1 MFNNLLKLLSIT
13 LLLGLFIFPQDT
25 FAQLTGTKN
34 VPGDYATIAAAVVD
48 LNTQGVGSGGVTFNV
63 AAGYTE
69 STTADITITA
79 TGTAGN
85 SIVFQKSGVGANPL
99 ITRTDAGINA
109 TSTLGGLGDAIIR
122 LDGTDY
128 ITFDGIDVTAADQ
141 GIEYGYLTH
150 KPDGTN
156 GCQFVTIKNSVVTMT
171 KGTSGYVV
179 GIYIGNGASTV
190 SSATGVTVTA
200 ASGIN
205 SDITIT
211 GNTIQSVHAG
221 IVSRGSVATGFSD
234 NNVVIGQSGAGNVI
248 QNFGGGNVSTTYAVY
263 FIYVSNPSVA
273 YNTINNEG
281 GGGVAHGSTLYGIF
295 FSSGIT
301 GNVVASNNAFTLAN
315 ISTSSATQY
324 LYSSNLA
331 SSNTFSNNTFAAGTI
346 SSTGSVYLIY
356 SSSATP
362 VVSVSGNATSGAINR
377 TGASGSFYCYYNL
390 GSPASGTETISN
402 NNFSNIT
409 VTGTSSLY
417 GIYSNTATGQNRVS
431 NNNTISNWT
440 GGTGSMYCLYHLST
454 TANQIYNNNIY
465 DITTGGTFYGLYF
478 SGTNPT
484 VYNNNV
490 YNITTSGTTLY
501 GIYDAGTGVTNC
513 YKNQVYNLTGTNASQ
528 TLYGFYITTGTGNY
542 VYNNFVSDLKAPNSA
557 SLTGLVG
564 MYVSGG
570 TSIGLYYNTVFL
582 NATSVGAN
590 FSASG
595 IYASTTP
602 TVDMRNNI
610 VVNSSTPMGTGLA
623 MAYRRSSTTLTS
635 YSALSNNNSF
645 YSGVPSAT
653 NLIYYDGTNSDQTLA
668 DFKTR
673 VSPRD
678 ASSFSE
684 NVPFINSTTAPYNLH
699 MNTGIATQTESG
711 GTPVSTPI
719 AVTDDFDGNTRDI
732 TTPDVGA
739 DEFAGVGLDLTA
751 PIISY
756 SPLLNTSSTTVRT
769 LEVTVTDA
777 GSGVP
782 TTAPGWPNLYWR
794 INSGVWSAVTPTS
807 VTGSTYT
814 FDFGAGVVL
823 SDIVEY
829 YVVAQDGATTPNI
842 GAFPSLGAG
851 GFTANPPAAATPP
864 TTPSSYAIT
873 AVSLSGTYTVG
884 LAAFNRITGNNITFE
899 KSVHKVMKN
908 VWVEVPQVVEQVEK
922 GKESQVVANEISDK
936 PAGYFKPMEVEEI
949 SWIPMQNGKP
959 FTGDLFVKKSE
970 NPQMSFPDGIEGIY
984 STITAA
990 VADLNTRGV
999 SGATTFSLVDATYP
1013 TETFPLIVNVVNEN
1027 KPTAVNTFTIK
1038 PATGITATISGSS
1051 AAGPVLRILNSYVT
1065 IDGSNASGTT
1075 RDLTIE
1081 NTSTTTPQII
1091 HIASTGTNPII
1102 NVTVKNSNLIN
1113 GANTSSGLVITDIT
1127 GTAGYFNNITLQNNS
1142 VQKAYIGIY
1151 SLAAVAAGNGTGL
1164 MITGNDL
1171 NISGANSI
1179 RLAGIYV
1186 QGVDGATVSNNN
1198 VGNFTTS
1205 DASNITGTW
1214 FATGTVNSN
1223 ITNNNFGPINS
1234 TTGAP
1239 RGIVISSA
1247 VPNANIVLSG
1257 NLINELTTSY
1267 SSAPYGIYVFSTTT
1281 GVTVEKNQVSKIWNT
1296 NSAGYGSRGIHVS
1309 TGLANS
1315 NITLKNNF
1323 VSDVKATGDASAI
1336 YWGIGIG
1343 IEGATTGVNVYYNSV
1358 NLFGT
1363 YTGYTSGTIS
1373 TAFGVITSTAASLDV
1388 RNNVFVNTSDNTNSA
1403 TDKSFAIN
1411 SLAPNTAFINI
1422 NNNDYYV
1429 NGTPGIL
1436 GYLGADQTTLT
1447 AWQTA
1452 TGKDANSISEMVS
1465 FTDTTNL
1472 HIPNGSVSALESA
1485 GTPIAGLTT
1494 DIDNQ
1499 TRNVSTPDIGADE
1512 FNGFNQS
1519 NTLAGTYY
1527 IGVAGSGPGGTD
1539 PEFASLKAACDT
1551 LNSSNVSANTTFYV
1565 TSNLVEPTN
1574 VSIGINPGTY
1584 TVTFK
1589 PYAGTID
1596 TITFAQVADNVGV
1609 SGGWVLGTPTL
1620 AISSTT
1626 NYGLVTTN
1634 NIIIDGSNTVD
1645 GTTRDLVIQTN
1656 TGVNGN
1662 TNPIRII
1669 GDVNNCTLK
1678 NLVVQTNQSVSYAIS
1693 ITNRFFAPN
1702 NWTPDNIIVDN
1713 CSITNTISSSGQ
1725 GLAISNSGTPTAYPM
1740 GMIFRNNDV
1749 LARTRGIFLNYAGNT
1764 DVYNNNIRI
1773 NQTSTGLM
1781 SYGIWGLTIGDVS
1794 NVTNI
1799 YNNTI
1804 TLLSTGNSNSGD
1816 YGIVGIEAG
1825 SKGTYNI
1832 YNNMISGFATTT
1844 AVADPNIKMIGIRSQ
1859 TALVTANIYFNSIYL
1874 PDVTLVPG
1882 AGAVLYSGIYIA
1894 NGTNEVKNNIVYSAE
1909 VDFLTYCIYRS
1920 GTSGTLV
1927 SDYNDF
1933 YVADTT
1939 YGNIG
1944 YWNNAATKTFVD
1956 WQSVSGLDQNSLN
1969 VVAPFTSVS
1978 DLHIPDGTVTALE
1991 SAGTPIAMVTTDID
2005 GQARNLSNPD
2015 IGADEF
2021 AGLLMINAPS
2031 NLTAVADTF
2040 AVVLNWMDNS
2050 TNELGF
2056 FIERKDG
2063 DSLSV
2068 NPFTVID
2075 TVAVNVVSYND
2086 LGRTPNTTYTYR
2098 VQAYNLMGVSPYSN
2112 IVTATTIIPV
2122 ELTSFAANVTDKAI
2136 SVTWST
2142 ATELNNRGFE
2152 LERKLEGEWQKVTFI
2167 NGKGTTTEITN
2178 YSYSDNFK
2186 YDGFQ
2191 GTLQYRLKQIDFDG
2205 TSTYSKAIS
2214 VEVDFTPKEYTL
2226 YQNYPNP
2233 FNPSTTIKFA
2243 LPFDSN
2249 VRITIYNLLGEQV
2262 AVLFDQVKEVGYH
2275 NITWN
2280 ASSLA
2285 SGIYIY
2291 TIEAKSIDGL
2301 KNFNSVK
2308 KMTLI
2313 K

>member
-1 MFNNLLKLLSIT
+1 MINNLLKLLSIT
-13 LLLGLFIFPQDT
+13 LLLGLFLFPQDG
-25 FAQLTGTKN
+25 FAQLTGTKTI
-34 VPGDYATIAAAVVD
+34 PGDYATIAAAVVD

-85 SIVFQKSGVGANPL
+85 AIVFQKSGVGANPL
-99 ITRTDAGINA
+99 ITRTDAGLN
-109 TSTLGGLGDAIIR
+109 TTTTLGGLGDAIIR

-128 ITFDGIDVTAADQ
+128 ITFNGIDVTAADQ

-150 KPDGTN
+150 KPSDID
-156 GCQFVTIKNSVVTMT
+156 GCQFVTITNCVVSMT
-171 KGTSGYVV
+171 KGTSGYVM
-179 GIYIGNGASTV
+179 GIYIGNGTILV

-200 ASGIN
+200 SSGIN
-205 SDITIT
+205 SDIIIT
-211 GNTIQSVHAG
+211 GNTIQNVHAG
-221 IVSRGSVATGFSD
+221 VYVRGSSATGFSD
-234 NNVVIGQSGAGNVI
+234 NNVIIGQSGAGNII
-248 QNFGGGNVSTTYAVY
+248 QNYGGGNVSTTYAVY

-315 ISTSSATQY
+315 IAASSTTQY
-324 LYSSNLA
+324 IYSSNLA
-331 SSNTFSNNTFAAGTI
+331 TSNSFSNNTFAAGTI
-346 SSTGSVYLIY
+346 SSTGTLYLIY
-356 SSSATP
+356 ASSSTP
-362 VVSVSGNATSGAINR
+362 DVTVSGNATVGTI
-377 TGASGSFYCYYNL
+377 THGGGTTYCYYNF
-390 GSPASGTETISN
+390 GSPASGTETITN

-409 VTGTSSLY
+409 VSTGSSGLY
-417 GIYSNTATGQNRVS
+417 GIYTNTAVGQNRVAS
-431 NNNTISNWT
+431 NNTVSNLNHL
-440 GGTGSMYCLYHLST
+440 GTGAVYGLYALST
-454 TANQIYNNNIY
+454 TSNQVNDNNVF
-465 DITTGGTFYGLYF
+465 DITSGGIVYGLYF

-490 YNITTSGTTLY
+490 YNLTTSGATLY
-501 GIYDAGTGVTNC
+501 GIYDAGTGTTNC

-528 TLYGFYITTGTGNY
+528 TLYGFYITTGTSNN
-542 VYNNFVSDLKAPNSA
+542 VYNNFVSDLKAPSSA

-570 TSIGLYYNTVFL
+570 TSIGLYYNTIFL
-582 NATSVGAN
+582 NATSIGAN

-602 TVDMRNNI
+602 TVDLRNNI
-610 VVNSSTPMGTGLA
+610 VVNSSTPMGTGLV

-635 YSALSNNNSF
+635 YSALSNSNSF
-645 YSGVPSAT
+645 YAGTPSAT
-653 NLIYYDGTNSDQTLA
+653 NLIFYDGTNSDQTIGA
-668 DFKTR
+668 FKTR
-673 VSPRD
+673 VSPSD
-678 ASSFSE
+678 ASSFTE
-684 NVPFINSTTAPYNLH
+684 NVQFINATTTPYNLRV
-699 MNTGIATQTESG
+699 NTGLATQTESG
-711 GTPVSTPI
+711 GTPVAGI
-719 AVTDDFDGNTRDI
+719 TDDFDGDLRNA

-739 DEFAGVGLDLTA
+739 DEFAGIGADFTAPLISYTLLGNGSVASSSVSLTA
-751 PIISY
+751 TITDPSGVTGGANIPRLYLKKISDVSYVFDNAPTVVGDDYTFTINY
-756 SPLLNTSSTTVRT
+756 SAIGGVVIGDTIVYYVAAQDIPGNAGTNP
-769 LEVTVTDA
+769 A
-777 GSGVP
+777 GGSG
-782 TTAPGWPNLYWR
+782 
-794 INSGVWSAVTPTS
+794 
-807 VTGSTYT
+807 
-814 FDFGAGVVL
+814 
-823 SDIVEY
+823 
-829 YVVAQDGATTPNI
+829 
-842 GAFPSLGAG
+842 
-851 GFTANPPAAATPP
+851 ATPP
-864 TTPSSYAIT
+864 GTTPPTVPNGYLI
-873 AVSLSGTYTVG
+873 VDVPMSGPYTVG
-884 LAAFNRITGNNITFE
+884 LAAFNSAYGKNVYFE
-899 KSVHKVMKN
+899 KRTRTVTKDLNGEDSPIDLNSRDKGDNTPIESTPRFV
-908 VWVEVPQVVEQVEK
+908 QVTEEYNQL
-922 GKESQVVANEISDK
+922 
-936 PAGYFKPMEVEEI
+936 ME
-949 SWIPMQNGKP
+949 NGKP
-959 FTGDLFVKKSE
+959 FD
-970 NPQMSFPDGIEGIY
+970 QSFFTTEGTEGIY
-984 STITAA
+984 PTLTAA
-990 VADLNTRGV
+990 VNDINLRGV
-999 SGATTFSLVDATYP
+999 SGPVTFSLVDAYYPNETYP
-1013 TETFPLIVNVVNEN
+1013 IAIYDFAGSSAI
-1027 KPTAVNTFTIK
+1027 NTLTIK
-1038 PATGITATISGSS
+1038 PALGVTVEIPGSITQ
-1051 AAGPVLRILNSYVT
+1051 AAGTIQVGYGSYII
-1065 IDGSNASGTT
+1065 IDGSNTVGGTTKDLKIVGLATGTIPAVHLWGPANNNTFKNLIIESQNSSTGSGTVLFGSGPFACDNNVFENCT
-1075 RDLTIE
+1075 IKNIDTIAVRPGVGVYFFSSNTGTGNQFKNLTVYDFADYGFRLQGAPTTNTLVSGCDVYMNSASAKTTIYGAYISRVDNLIIEKSKFRNLASTSPSTVTGIYIAGSSTSGSFIFNNNFISLSATTQMTAGTIRGLDYYGYAANSLEAYHNSIYIDGSDVTTGTTAGLVKRDATTTYKAY
-1081 NTSTTTPQII
+1081 NNAVHNARSNGTGTGKHYAVYFSNTTSTTFEMDYN
-1091 HIASTGTNPII
+1091 AYFADGTGG
-1102 NVTVKNSNLIN
+1102 VF
-1113 GANTSSGLVITDIT
+1113 GYY
-1127 GTAGYFNNITLQNNS
+1127 GTADQID
-1142 VQKAYIGIY
+1142 
-1151 SLAAVAAGNGTGL
+1151 LA
-1164 MITGNDL
+1164 
-1171 NISGANSI
+1171 
-1179 RLAGIYV
+1179 
-1186 QGVDGATVSNNN
+1186 
-1198 VGNFTTS
+1198 
-1205 DASNITGTW
+1205 
-1214 FATGTVNSN
+1214 
-1223 ITNNNFGPINS
+1223 
-1234 TTGAP
+1234 
-1239 RGIVISSA
+1239 
-1247 VPNANIVLSG
+1247 
-1257 NLINELTTSY
+1257 
-1267 SSAPYGIYVFSTTT
+1267 
-1281 GVTVEKNQVSKIWNT
+1281 
-1296 NSAGYGSRGIHVS
+1296 
-1309 TGLANS
+1309 
-1315 NITLKNNF
+1315 
-1323 VSDVKATGDASAI
+1323 
-1336 YWGIGIG
+1336 
-1343 IEGATTGVNVYYNSV
+1343 
-1358 NLFGT
+1358 
-1363 YTGYTSGTIS
+1363 
-1373 TAFGVITSTAASLDV
+1373 
-1388 RNNVFVNTSDNTNSA
+1388 
-1403 TDKSFAIN
+1403 
-1411 SLAPNTAFINI
+1411 
-1422 NNNDYYV
+1422 
-1429 NGTPGIL
+1429 
-1436 GYLGADQTTLT
+1436 

-1452 TGKDANSISEMVS
+1452 SGKDLNAVS
-1465 FTDTTNL
+1465 GDPGFLGGDDL
-1472 HIPNGSVSALESA
+1472 HISNGSVSALESS

-1494 DIDNQ
+1494 DIDDQ
-1499 TRNVSTPDIGADE
+1499 TRNASTPDIGADE

-1527 IGVAGSGPGGTD
+1527 IGIAGSGPGGTD

-1551 LNSSNVSANTTFYV
+1551 LNFSNISANTTFYI

-1634 NIIIDGSNTVD
+1634 NIIIDGSNTVG

-1693 ITNRFFAPN
+1693 ITNRFFSPY

-1725 GLAISNSGTPTAYPM
+1725 GLAISNSGTPTAYPV

-1794 NVTNI
+1794 HVTNI

-1804 TLLSTGNSNSGD
+1804 TLLSTGNSNTGD

-1859 TALVTANIYFNSIYL
+1859 AALVTANIYFNSIYL

-1882 AGAVLYSGIYIA
+1882 AGVVLYTGMYIA

-1909 VDFLTYCIYRS
+1909 VDFPTYCIYRS

-1944 YWNNAATKTFVD
+1944 YWNNAAAKTFVD
-1956 WQSVSGLDQNSLN
+1956 WQSVSGIDQNSLN

-1978 DLHIPDGTVTALE
+1978 DLHIPDGTATALE
-1991 SAGTPIAMVTTDID
+1991 SAGTPIALVTTDID

-2040 AVVLNWMDNS
+2040 AVLLNWADNS

-2068 NPFTVID
+2068 NPFAVID
-2075 TVAVNVVSYND
+2075 TVAVDVVSYND

-2112 IVTATTIIPV
+2112 MITATTIIPV
-2122 ELTSFAANVTDKAI
+2122 ELTSFTANVTDNAI

-2142 ATELNNRGFE
+2142 ATELNNRGFD
-2152 LERKLEGEWQKVTFI
+2152 LERKLDGEWQKVSFI
-2167 NGKGTTTEITN
+2167 EGKGTTTEKSDYI
-2178 YSYSDNFK
+2178 YSDNFK
-2186 YDGFQ
+2186 YDGFE
-2191 GTLQYRLKQIDFDG
+2191 GTIQYRLKQIDFDG
-2205 TSTYSKAIS
+2205 TSTYSKAIY

-2275 NITWN
+2275 NVTWN

-2285 SGIYIY
+2285 SGMYIY
-2291 TIEAKSIDGL
+2291 TIEAKSLDGL

>member
-1 MFNNLLKLLSIT
+1 
-13 LLLGLFIFPQDT
+13 
-25 FAQLTGTKN
+25 
-34 VPGDYATIAAAVVD
+34 
-48 LNTQGVGSGGVTFNV
+48 
-63 AAGYTE
+63 
-69 STTADITITA
+69 
-79 TGTAGN
+79 
-85 SIVFQKSGVGANPL
+85 
-99 ITRTDAGINA
+99 
-109 TSTLGGLGDAIIR
+109 
-122 LDGTDY
+122 
-128 ITFDGIDVTAADQ
+128 
-141 GIEYGYLTH
+141 
-150 KPDGTN
+150 
-156 GCQFVTIKNSVVTMT
+156 
-171 KGTSGYVV
+171 
-179 GIYIGNGASTV
+179 
-190 SSATGVTVTA
+190 
-200 ASGIN
+200 
-205 SDITIT
+205 
-211 GNTIQSVHAG
+211 
-221 IVSRGSVATGFSD
+221 
-234 NNVVIGQSGAGNVI
+234 
-248 QNFGGGNVSTTYAVY
+248 
-263 FIYVSNPSVA
+263 
-273 YNTINNEG
+273 
-281 GGGVAHGSTLYGIF
+281 
-295 FSSGIT
+295 
-301 GNVVASNNAFTLAN
+301 
-315 ISTSSATQY
+315 
-324 LYSSNLA
+324 
-331 SSNTFSNNTFAAGTI
+331 
-346 SSTGSVYLIY
+346 
-356 SSSATP
+356 
-362 VVSVSGNATSGAINR
+362 
-377 TGASGSFYCYYNL
+377 YCYYNF
-390 GSPASGTETISN
+390 GSPASGTETITN

-409 VTGTSSLY
+409 VSTGSSGLY
-417 GIYSNTATGQNRVS
+417 GIYTNTAVGQNRVAS
-431 NNNTISNWT
+431 NNIVSNLNHLGTGAVYGLYALSTNSNQVDNNTVHTLSG
-440 GGTGSMYCLYHLST
+440 GGTL
-454 TANQIYNNNIY
+454 
-465 DITTGGTFYGLYF
+465 YGLYF

-490 YNITTSGTTLY
+490 YNLTTSGTTLY
-501 GIYDAGTGVTNC
+501 GLYNSGTGTTNC
-513 YKNQVYNLTGTNASQ
+513 YKNQVYNLTNNNASA
-528 TLYGFYITTGTGNY
+528 TLYGFYITTGTSNY

-564 MYVSGG
+564 MYVSAG
-570 TSIGLYYNTVFL
+570 TSIGLYYNTIFL

-595 IYASTTP
+595 IYASSTP
-602 TVDMRNNI
+602 TVDLRNNI
-610 VVNSSTPMGTGLA
+610 VANLSTPNGTGLA
-623 MAYRRSSTTLTS
+623 IAYRRSSTTLTS

-645 YSGVPSAT
+645 YAGVPSAT

-684 NVPFINSTTAPYNLH
+684 NVPFVNSTTAPFDLH
-699 MNTGIATQTESG
+699 VNTSTPTQTESG
-711 GTPVSTPI
+711 GTPVSSPI
-719 AVTDDFDGNTRDI
+719 AVVDDFDGNTRNL

-739 DEFAGVGLDLTA
+739 DEFAGVGLDLVA

-769 LEVTVTDA
+769 LAVTVTDA

-807 VTGSTYT
+807 VTGSIYT

-842 GAFPSLGAG
+842 GAFPSVGAG
-851 GFTANPPAAATPP
+851 GFTANPPAASTPP

-899 KSVHKVMKN
+899 KSVQKVMKD

-922 GKESQVVANEISDK
+922 GKESQVTANEISDK
-936 PAGYFKPMEVEEI
+936 PAGYFKSMEVEEI

-990 VADLNTRGV
+990 IADLNSRGV
-999 SGATTFSLVDATYP
+999 SGTTTFSLVDATYP

-1091 HIASTGTNPII
+1091 HIASTGTNPIT

-1113 GANTSSGLVITDIT
+1113 GANTSSGLVITDIA

-1164 MITGNDL
+1164 LITGNDL

-1186 QGVDGATVSNNN
+1186 QGVDGATVSYNN

-1205 DASNITGTW
+1205 DASNITGAW

-1223 ITNNNFGPINS
+1223 ITSNNFGPINS

-1239 RGIVISSA
+1239 RGIAISSA

-1257 NLINELTTSY
+1257 NIINELTTSY
-1267 SSAPYGIYVFSTTT
+1267 TSAPYGIYVFSTTT
-1281 GVTVEKNQVSKIWNT
+1281 GVTVEKNQVRKIWNT
-1296 NSAGYGSRGIHVS
+1296 NSSGYGSRGIHVF

-1323 VSDVKATGDASAI
+1323 VSDVKATGDASAT

-1373 TAFGVITSTAASLDV
+1373 TAFGVITSTVASLDV

-1411 SLAPNTAFINI
+1411 SLAPNTAFTNI
-1422 NNNDYYV
+1422 DYNDYYV
-1429 NGTPGIL
+1429 DGTPGIL

-1452 TGKDANSISEMVS
+1452 TGKDANSINEMVS
-1465 FTDTTNL
+1465 FTDSTNL

-1494 DIDNQ
+1494 DIDGQ
-1499 TRNVSTPDIGADE
+1499 TRNASTPDIGADE

-1527 IGVAGSGPGGTD
+1527 VGVAGSGPGGSNPD
-1539 PEFASLKAACDT
+1539 FATLKAACDT
-1551 LNSSNVSANTTFYV
+1551 LNSSNVSANTTFYI
-1565 TSNLVEPTN
+1565 TSNLVEPNN

-1634 NIIIDGSNTVD
+1634 NIIIDGSNTVG

-1656 TGVNGN
+1656 TGINGN

-1702 NWTPDNIIVDN
+1702 NWTPDNITVDN

-1725 GLAISNSGTPTAYPM
+1725 GIAISNSGTPIAYPT

-1799 YNNTI
+1799 YNNKI
-1804 TLLSTGNSNSGD
+1804 TLLSSGNSNAGD

-1825 SKGTYNI
+1825 SRGTYNI
-1832 YNNMISGFATTT
+1832 YNNMISGFTATTS
-1844 AVADPNIKMIGIRSQ
+1844 VSNPNIKLIGIRSQ
-1859 TALVTANIYFNSIYL
+1859 GALVTANIYFNSIYL
-1874 PDVTLVPG
+1874 PDLTLTG
-1882 AGAVLYSGIYIA
+1882 TGTVLYTGFYIA
-1894 NGTNEVKNNIVYSAE
+1894 NGTNELKNNIVYSE
-1909 VDFLTYCIYRS
+1909 ETGNISYCIYRDGS
-1920 GTSGTLV
+1920 LGTLV

-1933 YVADTT
+1933 YVSDTT

-1956 WQSVSGLDQNSLN
+1956 WQSASGLDQNSLN

-2005 GQARNLSNPD
+2005 GQVRNLTNPD

-2021 AGLLMINAPS
+2021 AGLLMLNAPS

-2040 AVVLNWMDNS
+2040 AVLLNWADNS

-2056 FIERKDG
+2056 YIERKDG

-2068 NPFTVID
+2068 NPFAVID
-2075 TVAVNVVSYND
+2075 TVAVDVVSYND

-2098 VQAYNLMGVSPYSN
+2098 VQAYNLMGVSLYSN
-2112 IVTATTIIPV
+2112 VITTTTIIPV
-2122 ELTSFAANVTDKAI
+2122 ELTSFAANVTDNAI

-2142 ATELNNRGFE
+2142 ATELNNSGFD
-2152 LERKLEGEWQKVTFI
+2152 LERKLDSEWQKVTFI
-2167 NGKGTTTEITN
+2167 EGKGTTTEKSDYT
-2178 YSYSDNFK
+2178 YSDNFK
-2186 YDGFQ
+2186 YDGFE
-2191 GTLQYRLKQIDFDG
+2191 GTIQYRLKQIDFDG

-2275 NITWN
+2275 NVSWN